1 MSEELMLPT
10 PTEPAV
16 SGDAEDF
23 IFSYYDTPE
32 VSDR

>member
-1 MSEELMLPT
+1 MSEEYLPT
-10 PTEPAV
+10 PAESAV

-23 IFSYYDTPE
+23 IFSSYDAPE